1 MDPIFIKIADIRGGV
16 HFINIKHIYE
26 IEEITNAKAKLTHIR
41 YYSIP
46 DCKSNVN
53 KVITKEFSTSVL
65 ERISQLKEKS

>member
-53 KVITKEFSTSVL
+53 KVITKEFTTSVL
-65 ERISQLKEKS
+65 ERINQLKEKP